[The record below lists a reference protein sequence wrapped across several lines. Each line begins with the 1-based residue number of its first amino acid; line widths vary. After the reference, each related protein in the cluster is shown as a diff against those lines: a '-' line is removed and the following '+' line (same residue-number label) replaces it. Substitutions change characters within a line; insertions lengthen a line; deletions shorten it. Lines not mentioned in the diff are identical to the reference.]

1 MMADR
6 MKSPAYEVLRASSRR
21 LLLFVEQEITRGGGG
36 SATIYPDQFRV
47 VGSIRII
54 VPGLDELNGL
64 GLLDVQRYPKRC
76 VCALSER
83 WRDVV
88 SRHDAVDI
96 SDAARA
102 KRKLPVLTQ
111 PQPASVSA

>member
-1 MMADR
+1 
-6 MKSPAYEVLRASSRR
+6 V
-21 LLLFVEQEITRGGGG
+21 
-36 SATIYPDQFRV
+36 TIYPDQFAV

-54 VPGLDELNGL
+54 VPGLDELNAL

-83 WRDVV
+83 WRDIA

-96 SDAARA
+96 AEAARA
-102 KRKLPVLTQ
+102 KRPLPVLPQ
-111 PQPASVSA
+111 PQPADIVCMSRA